1 MVGDVSKLDV
11 LGRISGTFVKTLEG
25 FGENGGGLVNAG
37 ILFVTIGNA
46 FVEAIAFVGAI
57 KIFVEISG
65 D

>member
-1 MVGDVSKLDV
+1 MDV
-11 LGRISGTFVKTLEG
+11 LGRIGGTFVKMLEG

-37 ILFVTIGNA
+37 ILFVIIVNV

-57 KIFVEISG
+57 KMFVEISG